1 MHLEMFSKVYFRLNW
16 YMSFIFII
24 HTSNL
29 TIGKKLYLDPVQY
42 KVGRRSLRSI
52 YQHTQDVFRWICINS
67 YPNVFL
73 RRWGGCLALP
83 QRRWGALGPNNTTV
97 SLNIT
102 SSNILVWFSSF
113 TTCLRF
119 DKYDLNSLQV
129 AEEIL
134 LNGNLSIKIFWLIG
148 QISITSLTNIA
159 ITEIAI
165 MLLHQRI
172 SQNLVSEFWN
182 VIIL

>member
-1 MHLEMFSKVYFRLNW
+1 ME
-16 YMSFIFII
+16 
-24 HTSNL
+24 
-29 TIGKKLYLDPVQY
+29 KKLYLDPVQY

-67 YPNVFL
+67 YPNDFL
-73 RRWGGCLALP
+73 RRWGGCLAFP

-159 ITEIAI
+159 RYHWNCYNVAPSENFTEFGFRV
-165 MLLHQRI
+165 LECHYFI
-172 SQNLVSEFWN
+172 SKISAGRHEHPQ
-182 VIIL
+182 